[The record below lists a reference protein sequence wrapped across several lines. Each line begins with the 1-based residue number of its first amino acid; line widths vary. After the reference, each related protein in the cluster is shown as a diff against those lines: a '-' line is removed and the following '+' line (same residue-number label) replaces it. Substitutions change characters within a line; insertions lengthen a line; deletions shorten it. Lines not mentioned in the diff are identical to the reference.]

1 MRVEYQFMEEMNIE
15 YARELRKNA
24 TDCERL
30 LWLHLRA
37 GRLQGFKFKRQQ
49 PLGNYIVDF
58 ICFQTR
64 LIVEADGGQHNEQT
78 EYDTLRDNWL
88 RSQGFNVLRFWN
100 NDILTNTESVLAV
113 ILDACSK
120 YVESPSPQPLSR
132 EGRGAKGA
140 GDIQAHVANMARGDL
155 TPDVNNAGSNKHP
168 SNTESPN
175 SPLPLRERGR
185 GRGGDSL

>member
-1 MRVEYQFMEEMNIE
+1 MNLE

-37 GRLQGFKFKRQQ
+37 SRLNGYKFKRQQ

-58 ICFQTR
+58 VCFESR
-64 LIVEADGGQHNEQT
+64 LIVEADGGQHNEQI
-78 EYDTLRDNWL
+78 EYDTHRDNWL

-100 NDILTNTESVLAV
+100 NDILTNTEQVLAV
-113 ILDACSK
+113 ILDACSR
-120 YVESPSPQPLSR
+120 YVDTPSPQPLSR
-132 EGRGAKGA
+132 EGRGTKGA
-140 GDIQAHVANMARGDL
+140 GYNQDQRANSTLENICVDC
-155 TPDVNNAGSNKHP
+155 NHYP
-168 SNTESPN
+168 SNTENPN

-185 GRGGDSL
+185 GRGGDGL

>member
-1 MRVEYQFMEEMNIE
+1 MSLQH
-15 YARELRKNA
+15 ARELRKNA

-58 ICFQTR
+58 VCFQTR

-78 EYDTLRDNWL
+78 EYDTHRDNWL

-100 NDILTNTESVLAV
+100 NDILTNIEGVLAV
-113 ILDACSK
+113 ILDACSQ
-120 YVESPSPQPLSR
+120 YVDTPSPQPLSR
-132 EGRGAKGA
+132 EGRGAKITGDNQSHGA
-140 GDIQAHVANMARGDL
+140 DSALADL
-155 TPDVNNAGSNKHP
+155 TPAANNVGCNNP
-168 SNTESPN
+168 PINTESPN
-175 SPLPLRERGR
+175 SPLPSRERGR
-185 GRGGDSL
+185 GRGGDGL